1 MLNKTRNY
9 ISSLSVEIKWMTF
22 HRYGEE
28 LQKLEKITLECI
40 QQVIETIKST
50 KGKPFNPRN
59 YIHLLIEQIMAI
71 LVRHLASKF

>member
-1 MLNKTRNY
+1 
-9 ISSLSVEIKWMTF
+9 MTF

-28 LQKLEKITLECI
+28 LQNLEKITLECI
-40 QQVIETIKST
+40 QLVIETIKSK

-71 LVRHLASKF
+71 LVRHIASKFLISIVT